1 VEEIFVNEILEDK
14 YGTHGIVVKNDQAVT
29 CLRTMFGYKIANV
42 LRDQAKSVAEFYL
55 IERFYQYAVFI
66 HFQKESGFYIKLSDF
81 NKKIGNELD
90 EYLFVEAKDWQKSD
104 RDKYVSIVRGILID
118 KKSEIAKLSVAS

>member
-1 VEEIFVNEILEDK
+1 VEEIFVNEVLEDK
-14 YGTHGIVVKNDQAVT
+14 YGTHGIVVKNDQVVT

-66 HFQKESGFYIKLSDF
+66 HFQKKSGFYIKLSDF
-81 NKKIGNELD
+81 NKKTGNELD
-90 EYLFVEAKDWQKSD
+90 AYLAVEAKGWQKSD
-104 RDKYVSIVRGILID
+104 RDKYASIVRGILIE
-118 KKSEIAKLSVAS
+118 KSETAKITVAS

>member
-1 VEEIFVNEILEDK
+1 MEEVFVNEIVEDK
-14 YGTHGIVVKNDQAVT
+14 HGKHGVVVKNDQVVL

-66 HFQKESGFYIKLSDF
+66 HFQKKSGFYIKLSEF
-81 NKKIGNELD
+81 NKNGAALLD
-90 EYLFVEAKDWQKSD
+90 TYLATEAKDWQKSD
-104 RDKYVSIVRGILID
+104 RDKYVSIVQGIQ
-118 KKSEIAKLSVAS
+118 KEKSEKARITVVS

>member
-14 YGTHGIVVKNDQAVT
+14 HGTHGVVAKNDQVVL

-66 HFQKESGFYIKLSDF
+66 HFQKKSGFYIKLSDF
-81 NKKIGNELD
+81 NKNAVAALD
-90 EYLFVEAKDWQKSD
+90 TYLATEAKGWQKSD
-104 RDKYVSIVRGILID
+104 RDKYVSIVQGIQKEKAD
-118 KKSEIAKLSVAS
+118 IAKLTVAKG